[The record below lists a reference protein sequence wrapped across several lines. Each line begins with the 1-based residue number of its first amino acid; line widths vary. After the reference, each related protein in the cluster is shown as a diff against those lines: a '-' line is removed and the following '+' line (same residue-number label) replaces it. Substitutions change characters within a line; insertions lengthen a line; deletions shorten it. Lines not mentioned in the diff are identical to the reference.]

1 MDKVYT
7 AWFSINGED
16 RYIYIPD
23 SEVKYWEGME
33 GFDIRDES
41 CICLEKEEVTPDQ
54 KIMVK
59 MMDIIRRRSLQAI
72 KKSKADEHGY
82 RLLRANKRKR
92 EPNWKESWIIKKETP
107 YSVEMSADV
116 AYKLIEDDF
125 YNFYN
130 FVKKYSMSKL
140 MNLMIGRDRN
150 EIEEYLKKRDLL
162 GKPLV
167 LDIVGIEAN
176 YGKGVYE
183 VTYWASDVI

>member
-16 RYIYIPD
+16 RYIYIPE
-23 SEVKYWEGME
+23 SEVKYWEGLE

-41 CICLEKEEVTPDQ
+41 CICLEKEEVTPEQ

-59 MMDIIRRRSLQAI
+59 MVDIIRRRSLQEI

-107 YSVEMSADV
+107 YSVEMSVEV

-130 FVKKYSMSKL
+130 FVKKYPMRTFA
-140 MNLMIGRDRN
+140 NVIFGREKE
-150 EIEEYLKKRDLL
+150 EIEDYLRKRDIL

-176 YGKGVYE
+176 YGKGMYE
-183 VTYWASDVI
+183 VTYWANDVI